1 MSDFIESSVAY
12 GLNDGGLS
20 HLSVS
25 DKERLISLMARISE
39 RSYRRGFQHGCIMD
53 PLERVVSPSELR
65 HQWPLGKSPYTDT
78 AEVISSTQRLFV
90 EYPVLQDI
98 GFRDQAE

>member
-1 MSDFIESSVAY
+1 
-12 GLNDGGLS
+12 
-20 HLSVS
+20 
-25 DKERLISLMARISE
+25 
-39 RSYRRGFQHGCIMD
+39 MD